1 MINLL
6 NFVMGIRTQT
16 VVTFLRAKFMT
27 VNGKMWSS
35 FITFIVKVNTC
46 FSLVIFSTGTWLS
59 LVSID
64 IKTKELAILEKFLLI
79 LVQIRANKS

>member
-1 MINLL
+1 MFFFSDIL
-6 NFVMGIRTQT
+6 GYEK
-16 VVTFLRAKFMT
+16 VT
-27 VNGKMWSS
+27 
-35 FITFIVKVNTC
+35 
-46 FSLVIFSTGTWLS
+46 STGTWLS